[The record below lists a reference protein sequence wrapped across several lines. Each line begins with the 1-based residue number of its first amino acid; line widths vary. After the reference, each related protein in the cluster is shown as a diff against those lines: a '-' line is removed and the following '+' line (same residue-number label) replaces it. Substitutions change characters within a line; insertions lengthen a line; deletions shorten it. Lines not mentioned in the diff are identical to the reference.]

1 MRKALTSLVDLLASI
16 EVVDPLD
23 VPTFETLERV
33 RAKMRMV
40 DAWLTG
46 SRPVRRTPDADAAPV
61 ADLSF

>member
-46 SRPVRRTPDADAAPV
+46 SRPARRTPDADAAPV